1 MRALSG
7 PSRIREKSS
16 TSSSTRLL
24 SLGPRPS
31 RRDPV
36 RECGGCV
43 IGRRIDR
50 PRTEGGDAMTEA
62 TSPLTHVHRLV
73 LSEQVHSRVHGTGPM
88 GRFNAAVAV
97 RITKIVGTM
106 YCAYVFTLVALV
118 ALPAAIQQGSVTV
131 LVNWLSSNFLQ
142 LVLLPIIIVGQNVIS
157 AAQDAPAEAD
167 HETLMVL
174 HKMSVQQIQ
183 ILNGQ
188 NEILDLL
195 RKKAG

>member
-1 MRALSG
+1 
-7 PSRIREKSS
+7 
-16 TSSSTRLL
+16 
-24 SLGPRPS
+24 
-31 RRDPV
+31 
-36 RECGGCV
+36 
-43 IGRRIDR
+43 
-50 PRTEGGDAMTEA
+50 MTEM
-62 TSPLTHVHRLV
+62 TSPRSHVPRLV
-73 LSEQVHSRVHGTGPM
+73 LAEQVHARVHGTGRM

-157 AAQDAPAEAD
+157 AAQDARAEAD
-167 HETLMVL
+167 HETLTAL
-174 HKMSVQQIQ
+174 HQMSKQQLT
-183 ILNGQ
+183 ILEGQ

-195 RKKAG
+195 RQKAG